1 MLNLKWLLLRLTF
14 CAVLGLGVCLM
25 MSDAGAN
32 GRAGVADLPHADG
45 RVFETL
51 DAYLAH
57 LEELGTIGIAW
68 FQLRPDGMYERI
80 MRRPPGSAPELFTR
94 QELQEMF
101 GFAH

>member
-1 MLNLKWLLLRLTF
+1 MNLKRLLLNLAF
-14 CAVLGLGVCLM
+14 CAGGVTGGLIM
-25 MSDAGAN
+25 ASDAGAD
-32 GRAGVADLPHADG
+32 GQPGPVSELPHADG
-45 RVFETL
+45 RVFQTL

-80 MRRPPGSAPELFTR
+80 MRRPPGSAPELYTR

-101 GFAH
+101 GFEN